1 MTDATPRSLGRRI
14 FNVLA
19 AVVLTLFAL
28 FVTGMAV
35 GVASIPALRKAS
47 ERAPAPPHHP

>member
-1 MTDATPRSLGRRI
+1 MTEATPRSLGRRI

-28 FVTGMAV
+28 FVVGMAV
-35 GVASIPALRKAS
+35 GVASIPALRRAA
-47 ERAPAPPHHP
+47 ERAPSPTSHP

>member
-1 MTDATPRSLGRRI
+1 MTEESPRSLGRRI

-19 AVVLTLFAL
+19 AVVLILFGL

-35 GVASIPALRKAS
+35 GVASIPALRRAA
-47 ERAPAPPHHP
+47 ERAPAPTPHP